1 MLGMYSRGV
10 RAVAGR
16 VSACLAASAAVALIV
31 AGIPLEAGAEPY
43 MALREGR
50 KCGTCH
56 VNQTGGGMRT
66 LLANTHMQEI
76 THYRDIFPEL
86 DEASE
91 VFNGQITS
99 FFSIGGDLRVTDS
112 IVFQDDPNA
121 DGLVPH
127 KFLRGNVDENVLDV
141 REGALYFDVQLVEDF
156 LSIYTD
162 LNLAP
167 GSPVAREVFG
177 LLRGVLP
184 WQGYLKAGRF
194 YLDYGLKMETDNLF
208 SVNIPSQDLFVR
220 GRTGTGFTGFDSGLE
235 LGFQPGPWHVTASV
249 TDPSSGDTGVR
260 VTSNAYGMWRNLPVV
275 ENAMLGASF
284 LYNSPTGSDQY
295 IYGVYGGSNLGPFEY
310 QAEIDFIHQS
320 FDTRESVG
328 TFLAYG
334 EINYLL
340 LDWINTKV
348 FGEYADNDGMLSS
361 AGEPKR
367 TGTSQNRFGF
377 GIEPFLGRFL
387 QARLFYSI
395 ANGPKDVAETN
406 QNRLILELHVFF

>member
-1 MLGMYSRGV
+1 MMGV
-10 RAVAGR
+10 QLKTAAAWVVVVA
-16 VSACLAASAAVALIV
+16 ATCLVA
-31 AGIPLEAGAEPY
+31 PEARAEPY

-66 LLANTHMQEI
+66 LLANTHMKEI
-76 THYRDIFPEL
+76 THYRDIFPDL
-86 DEASE
+86 DEAGE

-99 FFSIGGDLRVTDS
+99 FFSIGGDLRLTDS
-112 IVFQDDPNA
+112 IIFQDEPDEN
-121 DGLVPH
+121 GLVPH
-127 KFLRGNVDENVLDV
+127 EVLRGRVDENVLDV

-177 LLRGVLP
+177 LLRGVIP
-184 WQGYLKAGRF
+184 WQGYVKAGRF

-208 SVNIPSQDLFVR
+208 SVNAPSQDLFVR

-235 LGFQPGPWHVTASV
+235 IGFQPGPWHVTASV

-260 VTSNAYGMWRNLPVV
+260 VTSNAYGMWRDIPVI

-284 LYNSPTGSDQY
+284 MFNSPSGGDTY
-295 IYGVYGGSNLGPFEY
+295 TYGFYGGANLGPLEY

-320 FDTRESVG
+320 FDDREAVG

-340 LDWINTKV
+340 LGWINTKA
-348 FGEYADNDGMLSS
+348 FGEYADNDGMLSTGS
-361 AGEPKR
+361 VKR
-367 TGTSQNRFGF
+367 TNTGQNRFGF

-406 QNRLILELHVFF
+406 QNRLILELHLFF

>member
-1 MLGMYSRGV
+1 MGVESRGTRTLV
-10 RAVAGR
+10 RWVGGVVAMTAVVLSLPVEIR
-16 VSACLAASAAVALIV
+16 
-31 AGIPLEAGAEPY
+31 AEPY
-43 MALREGR
+43 MAIREGR

-56 VNQTGGGMRT
+56 VNNTGGGMRT
-66 LLANTHMQEI
+66 LLANTHLQEI
-76 THYRDIFPEL
+76 THYRDIFPDL

-112 IVFQDDPNA
+112 IVFQDEPDA
-121 DGLVPH
+121 TGRVPH
-127 KFLRGNVDENVLDV
+127 KFLRGRVDENILDV
-141 REGALYFDVQLVEDF
+141 REGALYFDVQLIEDF
-156 LSIYTD
+156 LSVYTD

-177 LLRGVLP
+177 LLRGVIP

-208 SVNIPSQDLFVR
+208 SVITPSQDLFVR
-220 GRTGTGFTGFDSGLE
+220 GRTGTGFTGFDSGIE
-235 LGFQPGPWHVTASV
+235 IGFQPGPWHFTTSV

-260 VTSNAYGMWRNLPVV
+260 ITSNAYGMWRDLPVV

-295 IYGVYGGSNLGPFEY
+295 IYGFYGGSNLGPLEY

-320 FDTRESVG
+320 FDDRESVG

-340 LDWINTKV
+340 LDWINAKV
-348 FGEYADNDGMLSS
+348 FGEYADNDGMRSS
-361 AGEPKR
+361 SGSER
-367 TGTSQNRFGF
+367 TRSAQNRFGF
-377 GIEPFLGRFL
+377 GVEPFLGRFL

-395 ANGPKDVAETN
+395 ANGPKDVPDTN

>member
-1 MLGMYSRGV
+1 MGAESRRSQTMDRWACGILV
-10 RAVAGR
+10 VA
-16 VSACLAASAAVALIV
+16 ALT
-31 AGIPLEAGAEPY
+31 ALWPTGAGAEPY

-66 LLANTHMQEI
+66 LLANTHMKEI

-86 DEASE
+86 DDGAE

-112 IVFQDDPNA
+112 IVFQDDPDQN
-121 DGLVPH
+121 GLVPH

-184 WQGYLKAGRF
+184 GRGYVKAGRF

-208 SVNIPSQDLFVR
+208 STNLPSQDLFVR

-235 LGFQPGPWHVTASV
+235 VGFQPGPWHVTASV

-260 VTSNAYGMWRNLPVV
+260 FTSNGYGMWRDLPVV

-320 FDTRESVG
+320 FDNREAVG

-340 LDWINTKV
+340 LDWINTKA
-348 FGEYADNDGMLSS
+348 FGEFADNDGTLST
-361 AGEPKR
+361 GNVKR
-367 TGTSQNRFGF
+367 TGTAQNRFGF

-406 QNRLILELHVFF
+406 QNRLVLELHVFF

>member
-1 MLGMYSRGV
+1 MMGV
-10 RAVAGR
+10 QSQGARIGAGR
-16 VSACLAASAAVALIV
+16 AGGILMVTLIALGLPTKV
-31 AGIPLEAGAEPY
+31 RAEPY
-43 MALREGR
+43 MAIREGR

-66 LLANTHMQEI
+66 LLASTHMQEI

-86 DEASE
+86 DGAAE

-99 FFSIGGDLRVTDS
+99 FFSIGGDLRVDDS
-112 IVFQDDPNA
+112 IVFQDEPDA
-121 DGLVPH
+121 EGRVPH
-127 KFLRGNVDENVLDV
+127 KFLRGRVDENILDV

-177 LLRGVLP
+177 LLRGVIP
-184 WQGYLKAGRF
+184 WRGYVKAGRF

-208 SVNIPSQDLFVR
+208 SVNISSQDLFVR
-220 GRTGTGFTGFDSGLE
+220 GRTGTGFTGFDSGVE
-235 LGFQPGPWHVTASV
+235 VGFQPGPFHITTSV
-249 TDPSSGDTGVR
+249 TDPSSGDAGVR
-260 VTSNAYGMWRNLPVV
+260 VTSNAYGMWRDLPVV
-275 ENAMLGASF
+275 ENAMAGASF

-295 IYGVYGGSNLGPFEY
+295 IYGFYGGSNLGPFEY

-320 FDTRESVG
+320 FDDGESVG

-340 LDWINTKV
+340 LGWINTKV
-348 FGEYADNDGMLSS
+348 FGEYADDDGILSTDDTV
-361 AGEPKR
+361 R
-367 TGTSQNRFGF
+367 TGTAQNRFGF

-387 QARLFYSI
+387 QTRLFYSI
-395 ANGPKDVAETN
+395 ANGPKDVPDTN
-406 QNRLILELHVFF
+406 QNRLVLELHVFF